1 MQHKQTFGNFVMIR
15 LDKDNDLIKLKN
27 GTELYIDTSYEA
39 EKHATV
45 TGIVYGLPKR
55 LSYTGIPNIGMPW
68 KTPLELKIG
77 DRVVIYYLAVVNAL
91 RPEMMRAVVE
101 DGQKYIWTQ
110 YQNIF
115 AAVRDGMIVPINGY
129 CLIEPCDSPEIADQD
144 KRMEKVG
151 LTMYRSDKKS
161 LTGVVYGKV
170 KYLGRPNE
178 AYVDGHTDEGVAI
191 NPGDTVVMKKISDL
205 PLEYD
210 LHANIDGGKKYWR
223 VQRRYIFA
231 KL

>member
-1 MQHKQTFGNFVMIR
+1 MQNKRTFGNFVMIE
-15 LDKDNDLIKLKN
+15 LDKANDLIKLKN
-27 GTELYIDTSYEA
+27 GVELFIDTTYEP

-45 TGIVYGLPKR
+45 TGIVCGLPKK
-55 LSYTGIPNIGMPW
+55 LLYTGIPNQGMPW
-68 KTPLELKIG
+68 KTPMELKYG
-77 DRVVIYYLAVVNAL
+77 DRVVMYYLAVVNAL
-91 RPEMMRAVVE
+91 RPEMMRATVI
-101 DGQKYIWTQ
+101 DGKKYIWVQ

-115 AAVRDGMIVPINGY
+115 AAVRNNLIIPINGY
-129 CLIEPCDSPEIADQD
+129 SLIEPCESPEIQLVN
-144 KRMEKVG
+144 KRIEKAG
-151 LTMYRSDKKS
+151 LTVFRSDTKS

-191 NPGDTVVMKKISDL
+191 NPGDTVVMKKITDL
-205 PLEYD
+205 PLEYEM
-210 LHANIDGGKKYWR
+210 HANIDGGKRYWR

>member
-27 GTELYIDTSYEA
+27 GTELYIDTTFEV

-68 KTPLELKIG
+68 KTPLELRLG

-91 RPEMMRAVVE
+91 RPETMRAIVE

-115 AAVRDGMIVPINGY
+115 AAVRDGIIVPINGY
-129 CLIEPCDSPEIADQD
+129 CLIEPCDSPEINAQD

-151 LTMYRSDKKS
+151 LTMFRSDKKS

-178 AYVDGHTDEGVAI
+178 AYVDGHTDEGVSI
-191 NPGDTVVMKKISDL
+191 NPGDMVVMKKITDL

-210 LHANIDGGKKYWR
+210 LHANIDGGNKYWR

>member
-1 MQHKQTFGNFVMIR
+1 MIR
-15 LDKDNDLIKLKN
+15 LDKENDLIKLKN
-27 GTELYIDTSYEA
+27 GTELYIDTSYEQ

-45 TGIVYGLPKR
+45 TGIICGLPSK
-55 LSYTGIPNIGMPW
+55 LQYTGIPNQGMPW
-68 KTPLELKIG
+68 KTPIELKMG

-91 RPEMMRAVVE
+91 RPETMRAVVE
-101 DGQKYIWTQ
+101 DGHKFIWTQ

-115 AAVRDGMIVPINGY
+115 AAVRDGQIVPINGY
-129 CLIEPCDSPEIADQD
+129 CLIEPAESPERMAQD
-144 KRMEKVG
+144 KRMSKVG
-151 LTMYRSDKKS
+151 LTLYRGDTKTQ
-161 LTGVVYGKV
+161 TGVVYGKV
-170 KYLGRPNE
+170 KYLGRPND

-191 NPGDTVVMKKISDL
+191 NPGDMVVMKKISDL

-223 VQRRYIFA
+223 VQRRYILA

>member
-27 GTELYIDTSYEA
+27 GTELYIDTSFES

-68 KTPLELKIG
+68 KTPLELKMG

-115 AAVRDGMIVPINGY
+115 AAVRDGQIVPINGY
-129 CLIEPCDSPEIADQD
+129 CLIEPCDSPEISAQD

-210 LHANIDGGKKYWR
+210 LHANIDGGNKYWR